1 MKLLATSIALAIL
14 VGSSTSASAFG
25 ISFKWCGG
33 SSPAFSLS
41 GVPKGTKS
49 IMFNMVDN
57 DVPTYQHG
65 GGTVAYTGQASLPCG
80 ALSSFNG
87 PSPPGGSVHTYVFTA
102 TALDPSGKTLG
113 SARASKR
120 FPEK

>member
-1 MKLLATSIALAIL
+1 MRLTYATALAIL
-14 VGSSTSASAFG
+14 IGSSTGASAFG

-33 SSPAFSLS
+33 SSPSFTLS

-49 IMFNMVDN
+49 ILFNMVDT

-65 GGTVAYTGQASLPCG
+65 GGSVAYSGQSSVPCG

-87 PSPPGGSVHTYVFTA
+87 PSPPGGAVHTYVFTA

-113 SARASKR
+113 SARASRR

>member
-1 MKLLATSIALAIL
+1 MRLLATSITLTIL
-14 VGSSTSASAFG
+14 IGSSTNASAFG

-57 DVPTYQHG
+57 DAPNYQHG
-65 GGTVAYTGQASLPCG
+65 GGTVTYTGQTSLPCG
-80 ALSSFNG
+80 ALSSFTG

>member
-1 MKLLATSIALAIL
+1 
-14 VGSSTSASAFG
+14 
-25 ISFKWCGG
+25 
-33 SSPAFSLS
+33 
-41 GVPKGTKS
+41 
-49 IMFNMVDN
+49 MFNMVDN

-65 GGTVAYTGQASLPCG
+65 GGTVNYTGQTSLPCG

-113 SARASKR
+113 SARATRR